1 MFTHTS
7 TRTVEYIGAL
17 QQWLPPREGHMPPK
31 RILIVDDNDLVRYLV
46 RTILETQPGFE
57 VCEEAA
63 DGVEA
68 IERAA
73 KSKPDLIVLDFSMPR
88 MNGLQTAANL
98 RDVAP
103 NVPII
108 LFTLYKD
115 EVPEMKAQAA
125 GIRAVVSKTGQ
136 MGGLLQEIHR
146 VLETPRFA
154 TA

>member
-1 MFTHTS
+1 LFTHTS

>member
-1 MFTHTS
+1 LFTHTS

-68 IERAA
+68 IEMDYR
-73 KSKPDLIVLDFSMPR
+73 LL
-88 MNGLQTAANL
+88 
-98 RDVAP
+98 
-103 NVPII
+103 PICG
-108 LFTLYKD
+108 
-115 EVPEMKAQAA
+115 M
-125 GIRAVVSKTGQ
+125 
-136 MGGLLQEIHR
+136 
-146 VLETPRFA
+146 
-154 TA
+154 